1 MASPQLNNT
10 GLLVELTQT
19 LQLVRCR
26 IVLALLQSRSTSV
39 RNRIAALKDGPE
51 SEAAREILKK
61 SSDELD
67 ARMEVLRQ
75 HSALATAALERCS
88 EDLDVQATALDTRC
102 EDLRKLHIARAIN
115 PAAFYSM
122 LLLTRIRLFAIK
134 GRSEVLHGVLRPVA
148 ETLQHV
154 QAASA
159 AAARKGFVPSKE
171 GFLVPFRNVFVRT
184 NSVIAAVVF
193 VFAAWFYTKGPP
205 ESVFVASVLALLT
218 FVFCV
223 LLPVTLA
230 IIGAYRAQKA
240 RASVFWPAFSGI
252 APYIFFIAGGLLGML
267 FVEKAYVAADR
278 GLMLLD
284 RPQVSGAAAYLTMP
298 NGAQVEVLEKR
309 SQWFRVRYGTQ
320 VGWTS
325 AQFLIAKRPESS
337 GAADLQTSGT
347 HGQTQFS
354 TEAYNVYLTEQTNIV
369 AINRTE
375 RRLELVAD
383 IVCATTDQFETV
395 CGLERDAY
403 GRLGANCKQ
412 VRRNPPQVLLSE
424 RFKLEPVAQGR
435 TTLGR
440 PGYGWYDRCFISAVR
455 VENSGWANH

>member
-309 SQWFRVRYGTQ
+309 AQWFRVRYGTQ

-325 AQFLIAKRPESS
+325 AQFLIAKRAESS
-337 GAADLQTSGT
+337 EPGSGVHQQLPPGLEVFLECDPTGGARVTVRNSLPT
-347 HGQTQFS
+347 TQRV
-354 TEAYNVYLTEQTNIV
+354 EIV
-369 AINRTE
+369 A
-375 RRLELVAD
+375 
-383 IVCATTDQFETV
+383 
-395 CGLERDAY
+395 
-403 GRLGANCKQ
+403 
-412 VRRNPPQVLLSE
+412 
-424 RFKLEPVAQGR
+424 
-435 TTLGR
+435 
-440 PGYGWYDRCFISAVR
+440 SAVGDR
-455 VENSGWANH
+455 VQPYTGSITRGARAVARGELEVAPVSSASRRMSFSCLPQEYVLRVGAIDCRCEDLRGCQVTEVRKLN